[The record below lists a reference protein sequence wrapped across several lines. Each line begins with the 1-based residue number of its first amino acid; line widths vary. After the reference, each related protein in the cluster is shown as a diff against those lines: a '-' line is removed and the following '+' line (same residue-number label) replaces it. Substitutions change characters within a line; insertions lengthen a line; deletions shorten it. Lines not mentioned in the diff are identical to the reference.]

1 VSEPVTVALDAM
13 GGDHAP
19 AETVAGAVLAAS
31 TGEVRVLLCGQ
42 RAPILQELGGSL
54 PPGIDIVDAP
64 QIIGYEEEPAYAVR
78 AKQDS
83 SLVTACRAVREG
95 GAVAAVSGGSTG
107 AMMAASLVE
116 MRRIPGVLRPAIA
129 CAVPS
134 SRGPVVL
141 VDCGANSDSKPDHLL
156 QFAYMGAAFAS
167 GILGIENP
175 RVGLLSIGEEAG
187 KGNLLTQEAH
197 SLLAAADGLDF
208 YGNVEGRDILKG
220 TTEVVVTDGFTGNV
234 CLKLLE
240 GAGMFVVE
248 EIRAAAGSSI
258 KARIGATLLKPS
270 LRPFQRKADPEAYG
284 GAYLVGLRGIAVIAH
299 GASSRIAIR
308 NAILY
313 GANGARND
321 VVGRLSER
329 LARQASTVSTA

>member
-19 AETVAGAVLAAS
+19 TETVAGAILAVS
-31 TGEVRVLLCGQ
+31 GGEVRVLLCGQ
-42 RAPILQELGGSL
+42 RGPILQELGGSL

-64 QIIGYEEEPAYAVR
+64 QVIGYDEEPAYAVR

-95 GAVAAVSGGSTG
+95 GAVAAVSAGSTG

-129 CAVPS
+129 CVVPS
-134 SRGPVVL
+134 SRGPAVL

-197 SLLAAADGLDF
+197 SLLAAAEGIDF

-240 GAGMFVVE
+240 GAGIFIID
-248 EIRAAAGSSI
+248 EIRAAATSSLRA
-258 KARIGATLLKPS
+258 KIGATLLKPS

-284 GAYLVGLRGIAVIAH
+284 GAYLIGLRGITVIAH
-299 GASSRIAIR
+299 GSSSRKAIR

-329 LARQASTVSTA
+329 LARQASTVTPA